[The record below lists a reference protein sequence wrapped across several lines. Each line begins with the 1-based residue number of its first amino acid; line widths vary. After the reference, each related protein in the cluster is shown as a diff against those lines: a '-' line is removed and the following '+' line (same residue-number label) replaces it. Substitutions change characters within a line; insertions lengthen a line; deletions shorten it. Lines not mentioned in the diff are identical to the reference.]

1 MGIAR
6 PGREGQ
12 GVPTRMDSGEFIQW
26 AAGGLILMRW
36 AGQAWLDRLNQGH
49 VRAQGGRVPE
59 GLASVI
65 DPETGRRSAEYTL
78 ARARLGQVDEAWSTA
93 VLIAVLFSG
102 ILPWTWEHWVAGRAG
117 STAGAALWLIGVGFA
132 LSIPS
137 IPLEWWAQ
145 FRLEERFGFN
155 TTTPAT
161 WVADR
166 LKGGTL
172 AIALGFPLL
181 WVVLRLFEAAGTRW
195 WLWAWA
201 FLSGFQLILMV
212 VAPVLIL
219 PLFNRFTPL
228 PEGPLRDRLMHLAE
242 RTGFAARTIQVVDGS
257 RRSRHANAYFT
268 GIGRYRKIALY
279 DTLIEQLSPGE
290 LEAVLAHEIGHHRL
304 GHIPRTLAASLG
316 FSLAGFAALG
326 WLGGKPEFP
335 AAFGFSPD
343 PGAAP
348 VLLLF
353 ALISGTVSFWISP
366 LFNLLSRKHEYEAD
380 AFARDAVGSPAP
392 LVSALRKLAEK
403 NLTNLHPHPWHSAF
417 HHSHPTL
424 LEREAALGK
433 PGPTGRPHR
442 QS

>member
-1 MGIAR
+1 
-6 PGREGQ
+6 
-12 GVPTRMDSGEFIQW
+12 MDTGEFIQGL
-26 AAGGLILMRW
+26 AGGLILLRW
-36 AGQAWLDRLNQGH
+36 AGQTWLDRLNQAH

-59 GLASVI
+59 GLAAVI

-93 VLIAVLFSG
+93 VLLAILFSG
-102 ILPWTWEHWVAGRAG
+102 ILPWTWNEWVAGHRG
-117 STAGAALWLIGVGFA
+117 SSVAPALWLIGVGFA
-132 LSIPS
+132 LSLPS
-137 IPLEWWAQ
+137 LPLEWWAQ

-155 TTTPAT
+155 TTTPGT

-166 LKGGTL
+166 LKGAGL
-172 AIALGFPLL
+172 ALGLGFPMV
-181 WVVLRLFEAAGTRW
+181 WVLLRLFEAAGDRW

-201 FLSGFQLILMV
+201 VLTGFQLILMG

-228 PEGPLRDRLMHLAE
+228 PDGPLRERLMDLAR

-268 GIGRYRKIALY
+268 GIGRFRKIALY
-279 DTLIEQLSPGE
+279 DTLIEQLSPDE

-304 GHIPRTLAASLG
+304 GHIPRTLVVSLG
-316 FSLAGFAALG
+316 FSLGGFAALG
-326 WLGGKPEFP
+326 WLAGRAEFTG
-335 AAFGFSPD
+335 AFGFPAD
-343 PGAAP
+343 AGAAP

-353 ALISGTVSFWISP
+353 ALLSGTVSFWITP
-366 LFNLLSRKHEYEAD
+366 LFNVLSRRHEYQAD
-380 AFARDAVGSPAP
+380 AFAREAVGSPAP
-392 LVSALRKLAEK
+392 LVSALHKLAGK

-424 LEREAALGK
+424 LEREAALLRQGA
-433 PGPTGRPHR
+433 PGAGR
-442 QS
+442 SAG